1 MKGEEFDLTEATSAL
16 EARGSV
22 RHPTRLSGGELR
34 RADFAPWVLPET
46 EAWYDVFISYR
57 QASESALANLLF
69 TTLSGKTVGRDGQHV
84 RVFLDRVRLRMGQRW
99 DVGFVKGLA
108 ASAVAVP
115 LLSFGAIRAMEALD
129 PSSDNDWCD
138 NVLVEWMLML
148 ELHLAGRLKAIQ
160 PILIGKLQPDGTM
173 SNFFTDGSKG
183 NLKDAVSQ
191 KTLAAVREYAE
202 IIRLPLSGGA
212 ATRTIKGTLD
222 ELLKF
227 QTTLWWDLKG
237 GHGRSRTDLAPAQ
250 ESPFHRMAA
259 NLVFYQVSQWP
270 ILISMVRLASIV
282 TVMSDE

>member
-1 MKGEEFDLTEATSAL
+1 M
-16 EARGSV
+16 
-22 RHPTRLSGGELR
+22 
-34 RADFAPWVLPET
+34 
-46 EAWYDVFISYR
+46 
-57 QASESALANLLF
+57 Q
-69 TTLSGKTVGRDGQHV
+69 V
-84 RVFLDRVRLRMGQRW
+84 RVFLDRVRLRMGERF
-99 DVGFVKGLA
+99 DHGFVRGLNV
-108 ASAVAVP
+108 SRVAVP
-115 LLSFGAIRAMEALD
+115 LLSHGAIQRMEALD

-148 ELHLAGRLKAIQ
+148 ELHLAGRVKAIQ